1 MTDRDLW
8 DALIVGF
15 LVVCLVA
22 MAIALAVFLAV
33 SAHAAPRVRVYPPV
47 EWCDGSA
54 PTLEE
59 YLACVRM
66 TAA

>member
-8 DALIVGF
+8 DALLVGF
-15 LVVCLVA
+15 LAVCLVA
-22 MAIALAVFLAV
+22 LAIALAVWLAV
-33 SAHAAPRVRVYPPV
+33 AANAAPRVRVTPAV

-66 TAA
+66 TAR